1 MATVKTATPQ
11 GPLLSRISTSLP
23 GSSGPIGSSASFTR
37 KRSSSDNEERPAK
50 RRVVSQDTNSHQSEH
65 KAPAW
70 ISIGESCDADAT
82 REIRYVL
89 PHIVR
94 SHILIDG

>member
-89 PHIVR
+89 SHIVR